1 MSTYSATVTREGRWW
16 MVHVPEVDGLTQT
29 RRLADAEQMAREL
42 VAVTLD
48 TPVDDVEVTVTVAEV
63 DGIDVAAA
71 VSAIRDERSEAAR
84 LERDA
89 SDRAAA
95 LARDLK
101 ARGLPLRDVGTIL
114 GVSYQ
119 RAHQLVGA

>member
-1 MSTYSATVTREGRWW
+1 MSTYDATAVRDGRWW

-48 TPVDDVEVTVTVAEV
+48 VPVDDVDITVTVAEV
-63 DGIDVAAA
+63 DGVDIAGA

-84 LERDA
+84 LEREA
-89 SDRAAA
+89 LDRTAA

-101 ARGLPLRDVGTIL
+101 AKGLSLRDVGTIL

-119 RAHQLVGA
+119 RVHQLVGA